1 MNELD
6 PRHPPQVSMGLVH
19 WPCWNQKGDTV
30 CTNVTNFDIHDIA
43 RACRSFG
50 VGKYFIINRII
61 EQQMF
66 VHRVLDHWRVG
77 EGSEHNPM
85 RKSAIEMV
93 YTAGTIEEAIAAH
106 PVRPLVIGTCARDYD
121 QYPRIGF
128 KQLRERMWYDRS
140 KPTFIILGTGW
151 GLHSSALEQCDFV
164 LEPIRGSSPD
174 DYRHLSVRSAA
185 SIILDRLL
193 GQ

>member
-1 MNELD
+1 MPALD
-6 PRHPPQVSMGLVH
+6 PRQPPEVSVSLVH
-19 WPCWNQKGDTV
+19 WPCWNQKGEIV

-50 VGKYFIINRII
+50 VGRYFIVNRQV

-85 RKSAIEMV
+85 RKSAIEMIH
-93 YTAGTIEEAIAAH
+93 TAGTIEDAVTAH
-106 PVRPLVIGTCARDYD
+106 KVRPLVIGTAARDME
-121 QYPRIGF
+121 QYPKISF
-128 KQLRERMWYDRS
+128 KQLRERMWFDRS
-140 KPTFIILGTGW
+140 RPTMILLGTGW
-151 GLHSSALEQCDFV
+151 GLHSSALEQCDYI
-164 LEPIRGSSPD
+164 LEPVKGSSPD